1 MERINTNRQQA
12 LLRRGLKELSR
23 HRPDLAIETLRLAVD
38 AIPPACGEELSSAL
52 YWLSIAL
59 LRLDRRELAIK
70 SLSSAQKLRPR
81 GHARSIYL
89 RSINGYGMPKQ
100 PTPELDD
107 FYAFTS
113 IQMSAYLLR
122 KPRRRFDSFQERD
135 IVLKL
140 ILDAWKSLRSNGAFD
155 GMGCCEKLDYYRRV
169 RPNFPSF
176 GFDTNQRGAKRLAFA
191 FGQTSGDA
199 AMQRCACGSGLP
211 AIQCCGRVKSLR
223 EL

>member
-1 MERINTNRQQA
+1 
-12 LLRRGLKELSR
+12 
-23 HRPDLAIETLRLAVD
+23 
-38 AIPPACGEELSSAL
+38 
-52 YWLSIAL
+52 
-59 LRLDRRELAIK
+59 
-70 SLSSAQKLRPR
+70 
-81 GHARSIYL
+81 
-89 RSINGYGMPKQ
+89 MPKQ

-176 GFDTNQRGAKRLAFA
+176 GFDANQRGAKRLAFA

>member
-1 MERINTNRQQA
+1 MERTNTNRQRT
-12 LLRRGLKELSR
+12 LLRKGLKELSR

-70 SLSSAQKLRPR
+70 SLASAQKLRPR

-89 RSINGYGMPKQ
+89 RSINGYGMLRQ
-100 PTPELDD
+100 PTPALDD
-107 FYAFTS
+107 FYAFTN
-113 IQMSAYLLR
+113 IQMATYLLR

-140 ILDAWKSLRSNGAFD
+140 ILDAWKTLASGGAFD
-155 GMGCCEKLDYYRRV
+155 GMECCEKLDYFRRV

-176 GFDTNQRGAKRLAFA
+176 GFDANQRGAKRLAFA

-199 AMQRCACGSGLP
+199 ATQRCACGSGLP

>member
-12 LLRRGLKELSR
+12 LLRKGLKELSR
-23 HRPDLAIETLRLAVD
+23 HRPDLAIETLRLAVE

-135 IVLKL
+135 IVLKP
-140 ILDAWKSLRSNGAFD
+140 ILDAWKSLRPNGAFD
-155 GMGCCEKLDYYRRV
+155 GMGCCEKRDYYRRV